1 MSKAKW
7 FTIGGVVLKKS
18 ESFTTRGG
26 FRLRDYSLCTARVPI
41 NAADCNQVEIRS
53 IVVAD
58 GTVSDGEH
66 PYKAH
71 LEYYMYRSKHPKK
84 SVNTY
89 AWFYRDTTDRR
100 YKLLVDGS
108 GRGFMSV
115 NAKDVFY
122 LSPVV
127 ADHPSLI
134 EGTIRREPAFLQWLP
149 KLFGFARKFA
159 SSSKGYVIHVDTI
172 HCEDANVKALADFIT
187 AAVSRFDYVRP
198 GICQ

>member
-1 MSKAKW
+1 M
-7 FTIGGVVLKKS
+7 KKRV
-18 ESFTTRGG
+18 SFTPKCG
-26 FRLRDYSLCTARVPI
+26 FRLRDYSLCTDRVPI
-41 NAADCNQVEIRS
+41 NAADCNQIEIKS
-53 IVVAD
+53 IVVSD

-89 AWFYRDTTDRR
+89 AWFYKGTDGR
-100 YKLLVDGS
+100 YKLLVDGC

-115 NAKDVFY
+115 DAEDVFY

-127 ADHPSLI
+127 EDYPSLI
-134 EGTIRREPAFLQWLP
+134 EGTIRRESVFFHWLS
-149 KLFGFARKFA
+149 KLFGFALKFA
-159 SSSKGYVIHVDTI
+159 SSSKGYVIHVNTI
-172 HCEDANVKALADFIT
+172 HCEDADIKALADFIT
-187 AAVSRFDYVRP
+187 AAASRFDYVRP

>member
-1 MSKAKW
+1 M
-7 FTIGGVVLKKS
+7 KKRV
-18 ESFTTRGG
+18 SFTPKCG
-26 FRLRDYSLCTARVPI
+26 FRLRDYSLRTKRVLI
-41 NAADCNQVEIRS
+41 NGDDCNQIEIKP
-53 IVVAD
+53 IVVSD

-89 AWFYRDTTDRR
+89 TWFYKGTDGR
-100 YKLLVDGS
+100 YKLLVDGR

-115 NAKDVFY
+115 DVEDVFY

-127 ADHPSLI
+127 EDHPSLI
-134 EGTIRREPAFLQWLP
+134 EGTIRRESVFFHWLR

-159 SSSKGYVIHVDTI
+159 SSSKGYVIHVNTI
-172 HCEDANVKALADFIT
+172 HCEDADIKALADFIT
-187 AAVSRFDYVRP
+187 AASRLDYVRP

>member
-1 MSKAKW
+1 M
-7 FTIGGVVLKKS
+7 KKS
-18 ESFTTRGG
+18 ESFTAGDG
-26 FRLRDYSLCTARVPI
+26 FRLRDYSLCTARVPKKGK
-41 NAADCNQVEIRS
+41 DCNQIEIKS
-53 IVVAD
+53 IVVSD

-71 LEYYMYRSKHPKK
+71 LEYYMYCSKHPEEKT
-84 SVNTY
+84 NTY
-89 AWFYRDTTDRR
+89 AWFYRDTDRR

-115 NAKDVFY
+115 NVKDVFY

-127 ADHPSLI
+127 ADYPSLI
-134 EGTIRREPAFLQWLP
+134 EGTIRRESEFFQWLS

-159 SSSKGYVIHVDTI
+159 SSSKGYVIHVNAI
-172 HCEDANVKALADFIT
+172 HCEDVDTKALADFIT
-187 AAVSRFDYVRP
+187 AAAGRFDYVRP

>member
-1 MSKAKW
+1 MM
-7 FTIGGVVLKKS
+7 KS
-18 ESFTTRGG
+18 ESFTAEDG
-26 FRLRDYSLCTARVPI
+26 FRLRDYSLCTKRVKI
-41 NAADCNQVEIRS
+41 NGDDCNQIEIKP
-53 IVVAD
+53 IVVSD

-89 AWFYRDTTDRR
+89 AWFYKGTDGRHN
-100 YKLLVDGS
+100 LLVDGC

-115 NAKDVFY
+115 DVEDVFY

-127 ADHPSLI
+127 EDHPSLI
-134 EGTIRREPAFLQWLP
+134 EGTIRRESAFLQWLP
-149 KLFGFARKFA
+149 KLFGFTRKIT
-159 SSSKGYVIHVDTI
+159 SPSKGYVIHVNVI
-172 HCEDANVKALADFIT
+172 YCEDADKKALADFIT
-187 AAVSRFDYVRP
+187 AASRLDYVRP

>member
-1 MSKAKW
+1 MKNR
-7 FTIGGVVLKKS
+7 V
-18 ESFTTRGG
+18 SFTTGDS

-41 NAADCNQVEIRS
+41 NAADCNQIEIRS
-53 IVVAD
+53 IVVSD

-89 AWFYRDTTDRR
+89 AWFYKDSDRR

-108 GRGFMSV
+108 GKGFMSV
-115 NAKDVFY
+115 DVKDVFY
-122 LSPVV
+122 LSPV
-127 ADHPSLI
+127 ATDHPSLI

-149 KLFGFARKFA
+149 KLFGFTRKIT
-159 SSSKGYVIHVDTI
+159 SPSKGYVIHVNAI
-172 HCEDANVKALADFIT
+172 HCEDADMKALADFIT
-187 AAVSRFDYVRP
+187 AAAGRFDYVRP